1 MSQGNPA
8 HKVTTMETNTWFGA
22 ENRAVSPVIGVV
34 LMIAITVVI
43 SAAAG
48 TLVLQI
54 TDDQLG
60 EMDEDG
66 VDAEFAVTYNADSV
80 EVTHAGGDS
89 IPADELLLDG
99 DVDDPQ
105 RWGEYGSVSEGDSV
119 TVDASGENRTIVVV
133 HVGPYGD
140 EEVLLR
146 AEE

>member
-1 MSQGNPA
+1 
-8 HKVTTMETNTWFGA
+8 MEDHWQFGGDD
-22 ENRAVSPVIGVV
+22 RGVSPVIGVV

-54 TDDQLG
+54 TGEQTEQLSG
-60 EMDEDG
+60 DA
-66 VDAEFAVTYNADSV
+66 DAEFTVTYNADSV
-80 EVTHAGGDS
+80 EVTHVGGDDV
-89 IPADELLLDG
+89 PADELLIDG
-99 DVDDPQ
+99 DVDESQ

-119 TVDASGENRTIVVV
+119 TIDASGSNRTIVVV
-133 HVGPYGD
+133 HSGPYGE

>member
-1 MSQGNPA
+1 MSRGNPA
-8 HKVTTMETNTWFGA
+8 HKVTTMETNTRFGA
-22 ENRAVSPVIGVV
+22 ENRGVSPVVGVV

-48 TLVLQI
+48 TLVLQL
-54 TDDQLG
+54 TG
-60 EMDEDG
+60 EQTEELSGD
-66 VDAEFAVTYNADSV
+66 VDAEFVVTFTADSV
-80 EVTHAGGDS
+80 EVTHAGGDD
-89 IPADELLLDG
+89 IPADELRIAG
-99 DVDDPQ
+99 DVDSSQ

-133 HVGPYGD
+133 HAGPYGD

>member
-1 MSQGNPA
+1 
-8 HKVTTMETNTWFGA
+8 MEDHWQFGGDD
-22 ENRAVSPVIGVV
+22 RGVSPVIGVV

-54 TDDQLG
+54 TGEQTEQLSG
-60 EMDEDG
+60 DA
-66 VDAEFAVTYNADSV
+66 DAEFTVTYNADSV
-80 EVTHAGGDS
+80 EVTHVGGDAV
-89 IPADELLLDG
+89 PADELLIDG
-99 DVDDPQ
+99 DVDESQ

-119 TVDASGENRTIVVV
+119 TIDASGSNRTIVVV
-133 HVGPYGD
+133 HSGPYGE